1 MRSACLLILF
11 SCLSFASFSQFQ
23 IAGEFSGT
31 DVDRYTVYVS
41 EYFGYPKTSKA
52 FDSAVL
58 KKNGTYRIQVPETT
72 YDSSVLQLVVAKSGT
87 GGRSK
92 NEDGIHDNI
101 ILLPVIPGATLQ
113 LTASVDS
120 FYYSVQF
127 LGNDSLNEHYTRLW
141 DARKPVKQLVASYF
155 KLSRE
160 MKPEELAAMRSRLM
174 DSIPIYSN
182 LTRNTLALYLDDE
195 QDPFFL
201 TSYLFEYFKACGGDY
216 DVTLFREKLPLLK
229 KYPAITKNIQNNLY
243 SVENPE
249 LNSIFANTPLHSL
262 ATLKN
267 ELLTPNQNRIYI
279 FWASW
284 CGPCRVTNRSIVQKG
299 LYPKL
304 KGQVEL
310 VSIAVDTHK
319 ELSIAAYQKD
329 GADWPQYFDS
339 SNLFGKLKFGSL
351 PTYVSYESKSDAYKV
366 HRSFEQALKR
376 FGIND

>member
-1 MRSACLLILF
+1 MSLV
-11 SCLSFASFSQFQ
+11 SFSQFQ
-23 IAGEFSGT
+23 IVGEFTGA
-31 DVDRYTVYVS
+31 DVDQYTVYIS

-52 FDSAVL
+52 FDSAAIM
-58 KKNGTYRIQVPETT
+58 KDGSFRIQVPESN

-92 NEDGIHDNI
+92 NEDGIHDNM
-101 ILLPVIPGATLQ
+101 ILLPVMRGATLQ

-120 FYYSVQF
+120 FYNSVQF

-141 DARKPVKQLVASYF
+141 EARKPVKQLAANYA

-160 MKPEELAAMRSRLM
+160 LKPEELAAMRSSFM
-174 DSIPIYSN
+174 DSITINYN
-182 LTRNTLALYLDDE
+182 LTKNTLAVFLEEE

-201 TSYLFEYFKACGGDY
+201 TSYLFEYLKACGGDY

-229 KYPAITKNIQNNLY
+229 KYPAITKEIQNNLY
-243 SVENPE
+243 SIGNPE
-249 LNSIFANTPLHSL
+249 LNSIFANTPLQSL

-267 ELLTPNQNRIYI
+267 EMLTPNQNRIYI

-299 LYPKL
+299 LYSKL

-310 VSIAVDTHK
+310 VSIAVDKNK

-329 GADWPQYFDS
+329 GVDWPQYFDS
-339 SNLFGKLKFGSL
+339 NNIFGKLKFGSL
-351 PTYVSYESKSDAYKV
+351 PTYVSYESKSDTYTV
-366 HRSFEQALKR
+366 HRNFEQALKR
-376 FGIND
+376 FGIDE